1 MNSDLIAERIEYG
14 DRALSRS
21 DLGDCPLKLARQWL
35 EEATREGIPEA
46 NGVCLSTVSRDGC
59 PDSRVVLVKEFDSAG
74 PIFYTNYEGRKGK
87 QLEAEPR
94 AGMVFWWQ
102 SLRRQVR
109 LSGQVEKVSGE
120 CSDAYFATRPRE
132 AQLGAWASL
141 QSRPMESR
149 RELDERLAEVAKR
162 FPDEVPRPPHWGGY
176 RLLPQRVEFWQG
188 RNSRLH
194 DRFVFEKNGRDWSV
208 QRLMP

>member
-59 PDSRVVLVKEFDSAG
+59 PDSRVGLVKEFDSAG

-94 AGMVFWWQ
+94 AGMVFQ
-102 SLRRQVR
+102 M
-109 LSGQVEKVSGE
+109 GEKGLGYYSDAAPVSGYVAAGVRDGIE
-120 CSDAYFATRPRE
+120 YFTLATVGGEEHRT
-132 AQLGAWASL
+132 SV
-141 QSRPMESR
+141 
-149 RELDERLAEVAKR
+149 AE
-162 FPDEVPRPPHWGGY
+162 
-176 RLLPQRVEFWQG
+176 LLPGALQKRSPRCAFSHG
-188 RNSRLH
+188 R
-194 DRFVFEKNGRDWSV
+194 RDL
-208 QRLMP
+208 RK